1 MNTEEIIKELS
12 DLAHKIFED
21 LSSDILLHRQNIIN
35 YLIKLYCICC
45 GDGANGLWL
54 NVFKSNTKLLYN
66 NEKTNLNDIT
76 NQMQLDTILAEVN
89 TYFCNYDYEIL
100 NDVII
105 RFRNNIKINN
115 NGNVMPKNSD
125 EFCDTCIELYDLI
138 KLMKLQYKRKRLFG
152 RWFPQIR
159 FKI

>member
-1 MNTEEIIKELS
+1 MKTEEIIKELP

-21 LSSDILLHRQNIIN
+21 LSPDILLHRQNIIN
-35 YLIKLYCICC
+35 YLIKLHCICW
-45 GDGANGLWL
+45 GGGANGLWI
-54 NVFKSNTKLLYN
+54 NIFKSNSKPLLD
-66 NEKTNLNDIT
+66 NEETNLNDIN

-105 RFRNNIKINN
+105 RFRNNIKIED
-115 NGNVMPKNSD
+115 NGNVTPKNSD
-125 EFCDTCIELYDLI
+125 EFCNTCIELYELI

-152 RWFPQIR
+152 RWFPQITFR
-159 FKI
+159 I